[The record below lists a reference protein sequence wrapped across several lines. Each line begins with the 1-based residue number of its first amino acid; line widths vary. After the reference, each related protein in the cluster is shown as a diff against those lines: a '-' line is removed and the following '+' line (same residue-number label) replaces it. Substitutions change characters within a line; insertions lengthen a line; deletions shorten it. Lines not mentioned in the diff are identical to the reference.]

1 MVKPGMVGGTPATIR
16 QPIFAIALGPLRL
29 TIGDQK
35 TKPPSISMA
44 CVASRN
50 PAFLTARSTT
60 DGYWEPKSTTLSAR
74 LNETGWS
81 RVPARACSYVLA
93 HYANWKLAQ
102 VKGSL

>member
-35 TKPPSISMA
+35 TKPPSINMA

-50 PAFLTARSTT
+50 TAFLTARSTT
-60 DGYWEPKSTTLSAR
+60 AGYWEPKRTTFSAR
-74 LNETGWS
+74 MPTTGCI
-81 RVPARACSYVLA
+81 RDPARPCSHGLA
-93 HYANWKLAQ
+93 P
-102 VKGSL
+102 